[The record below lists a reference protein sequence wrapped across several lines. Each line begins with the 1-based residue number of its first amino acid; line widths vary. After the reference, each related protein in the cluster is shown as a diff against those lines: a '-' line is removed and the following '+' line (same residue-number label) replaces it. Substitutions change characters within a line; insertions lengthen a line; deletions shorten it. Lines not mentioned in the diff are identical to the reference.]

1 MEARNV
7 ATVDVA
13 GRGRREH
20 RHWDAYLPA
29 AVSIGSQTLWYKSA
43 MRRIRSDQ
51 ASAAAETLAEAFW
64 DDPLLQIVAP
74 DERTRRASG
83 PWFMGRFIEYGLRW
97 GEVWG
102 NDDASAVAVWLPP
115 ESGAMTMGRMLRVG
129 IGALPLKVGVGS
141 SVRFLKAMSATER
154 LHKTVHG
161 PHWYLVAI
169 GTRKA
174 RQGQGLGGTL
184 VEVGT
189 SRADAAGVPCY
200 LETGTQGNVDFYAK
214 RGFEVVGQAE
224 VDGFTVYGMVRPP
237 R

>member
-1 MEARNV
+1 MV
-7 ATVDVA
+7 QH
-13 GRGRREH
+13 G
-20 RHWDAYLPA
+20 DA
-29 AVSIGSQTLWYKSA
+29 
-43 MRRIRSDQ
+43 RIRSDQ
-51 ASAAAETLAEAFW
+51 ASAATETLTEAFW

-74 DERTRRASG
+74 DERKRRTSA
-83 PWFMGRFIEYGLRW
+83 PWFMGRFVEYGLRW

-115 ESGAMTMGRMLRVG
+115 ESGAMTMGRMLWVG
-129 IGALPLKVGVGS
+129 IGALPLKVGVGG
-141 SVRFLKAMSATER
+141 SVRFLKAMSAAEPF
-154 LHKTVHG
+154 HKTVRG

-169 GTRKA
+169 GTRRV
-174 RQGQGLGGTL
+174 RQGQGLGSAL

-214 RGFEVVGQAE
+214 RGFEVVGQAD
-224 VDGFTVYGMVRPP
+224 VAGFTLYGMVRPA

>member
-1 MEARNV
+1 
-7 ATVDVA
+7 
-13 GRGRREH
+13 
-20 RHWDAYLPA
+20 
-29 AVSIGSQTLWYKSA
+29 

-83 PWFMGRFIEYGLRW
+83 PWFMSRFVEYGLRW

-115 ESGAMTMGRMLRVG
+115 ESGAMTTGRMLRVG
-129 IGALPLKVGVGS
+129 FGALPLKVGVGG
-141 SVRFLKAMSATER
+141 SVRVLKAMSATEPF
-154 LHKTVHG
+154 HKTVHG
-161 PHWYLVAI
+161 PHWYLVMI
-169 GTRKA
+169 GTRQA

-224 VDGFTVYGMVRPP
+224 VEGFTVYGMVRPP